1 LDDCEGYFREDF
13 IMRLNIH
20 ILLILLMCFATQF
33 SWASGTEEKEKK
45 AKDVIHEHFSML
57 STGKLIFVDV
67 NTQLMHVM
75 LDNEILQTFTIS
87 SSKYGEGEVANSMK
101 TPLGIHFIGKK
112 VGGGAKLNTI
122 FKSRSNT
129 GRQAVPNSEKFRDK
143 DLITTRILWLE
154 GGEERNSLGPK
165 SSMRRY
171 IYIHG
176 TPDENLLGQPA
187 SHGCIRMRN
196 IDVYALYEFAEEGTP
211 VIIWKDG
218 YLKRDV
224 IADLPEIVPEISK
237 DQAKK
242 AARLKRKEEKKGKIK
257 P

>member
-1 LDDCEGYFREDF
+1 
-13 IMRLNIH
+13 MRLNIH
-20 ILLILLMCFATQF
+20 TILILLMCCAMQL
-33 SWASGTEEKEKK
+33 SVASGTEEKEKK
-45 AKDVIHEHFSML
+45 AKNVIQEHFSML

-87 SSKYGEGEVANSMK
+87 SSKYGEGEVPNSMK

-154 GGEERNSLGPK
+154 GGEERNSLGAK

-176 TPDENLLGQPA
+176 TPDEDLLGKPA

-237 DQAKK
+237 DQVKK
-242 AARLKRKEEKKGKIK
+242 AARLKRKEERKGKIK

>member
-1 LDDCEGYFREDF
+1 MMTRYLY
-13 IMRLNIH
+13 
-20 ILLILLMCFATQF
+20 ILLILVLSLSASVSFANG
-33 SWASGTEEKEKK
+33 SEEKEKK
-45 AKDVIHEHFSML
+45 AKDVIQEHFSML
-57 STGKLIFVDV
+57 SEGKLIFVDV

-75 LDNEILQTFTIS
+75 MDNEVLQTFTIS
-87 SSKYGEGEVANSMK
+87 SSKYGEGEVPNSMK

-129 GRQAVPNSEKFRDK
+129 GRQAVPNSDKFRDK

-154 GGEERNSLGPK
+154 GGEERNSLGSK

-176 TPDENLLGQPA
+176 TPDEDLLGKPA

-224 IADLPEIVPEISK
+224 IADLPEILPELSK
-237 DQAKK
+237 EQIKK
-242 AARLKRKEEKKGKIK
+242 SEKLKRKEGRKSKIR

>member
-1 LDDCEGYFREDF
+1 M
-13 IMRLNIH
+13 MRRFPYIFLV
-20 ILLILLMCFATQF
+20 LVLSLSALASFANG
-33 SWASGTEEKEKK
+33 SEEKEKK
-45 AKDVIHEHFSML
+45 AKDVIQEHFSML
-57 STGKLIFVDV
+57 SEGKLIFVDV

-75 LDNEILQTFTIS
+75 MDNEILQTFTIS
-87 SSKYGEGEVANSMK
+87 SSKYGEGEVPNSMK

-154 GGEERNSLGPK
+154 GGEERNSLGSK

-176 TPDENLLGQPA
+176 TPDEDLLGQPA
-187 SHGCIRMRN
+187 SHGCVRMRN

-218 YLKRDV
+218 YLKPDV
-224 IADLPEIVPEISK
+224 IADLPEIVPELSK
-237 DQAKK
+237 EQVKK
-242 AARLKRKEEKKGKIK
+242 SERLKRKEGRKSKIR